1 MVINHI
7 EKLIITSDA
16 ATIVREIEVQHPAAK
31 MITMAAEMQD
41 KEAGDGSNFVMVF
54 CGELMQQAENLIK
67 DGLHPSDILTGYEF
81 AAQHCLELLEGL
93 VSYSIKDVK
102 NVEEVTK
109 VLKAVVS
116 SKHYGNENTLAPL
129 VAQACIHAMS
139 RDTKTFNV
147 DNVRVAK
154 ILGGSL
160 NDSQVIHGLA
170 LIRASETTVHHVK
183 DAKIAVYNCDLQA
196 ESGDTKGTVIF
207 KNAEELINYT

>member
-1 MVINHI
+1 
-7 EKLIITSDA
+7 
-16 ATIVREIEVQHPAAK
+16 
-31 MITMAAEMQD
+31 
-41 KEAGDGSNFVMVF
+41 
-54 CGELMQQAENLIK
+54 
-67 DGLHPSDILTGYEF
+67 
-81 AAQHCLELLEGL
+81 
-93 VSYSIKDVK
+93 
-102 NVEEVTK
+102 
-109 VLKAVVS
+109 
-116 SKHYGNENTLAPL
+116 
-129 VAQACIHAMS
+129 MS